1 MIKDVDEIDVR
12 ILAELQENA
21 RLSNLEL
28 ANRVGLSASPCL
40 RRVRRLEK
48 SGVIRK
54 YVTLIDPKAISLS
67 TTVFIQITLD
77 LQVEARLELF
87 EKAIIQ
93 RPEVVDCFLMTGD
106 ADYLLRVVVPDVDA
120 YQRFLKES
128 LTRIESIAGIKSS
141 FALQQVKNVTALP
154 LPHWKQPLTQ
164 GGRKAPLR
172 KPRRTSTR

>member
-1 MIKDVDEIDVR
+1 MTHKIDDIDLR

-21 RLSNLEL
+21 RLSNLDL
-28 ANRVGLSASPCL
+28 ADRVGLSPSPCL

-48 SGVIRK
+48 AGVIRK
-54 YVTLIDPKAISLS
+54 YVTLIDPKAVSLG

-87 EKAIIQ
+87 EKAIVQ

-120 YQRFLKES
+120 YQVFLKES

-141 FALQQVKNVTALP
+141 FALKQVKNVTTLP
-154 LPHWKQPLTQ
+154 LAQPRSVLKAMSSRKRT
-164 GGRKAPLR
+164 GR
-172 KPRRTSTR
+172 